1 MKKVKLSVVLFA
13 TLFFA
18 SCGGNST
25 DETVGNDV
33 SNEHTQTEEV
43 VEKAPD
49 EEVVEEEVVV
59 ETSDAIDMDNKGVGP
74 ISSIDLGDI
83 DDALVETGKETFKA
97 NCTACHKI
105 KKRFVGPALQGVT
118 ERRSPEWIM
127 NMILNPEG
135 MVAEDPIAMALLAE
149 YSSPMAN
156 QSLKEDEARAILEY
170 LRTKN

>member
-1 MKKVKLSVVLFA
+1 MKKIKLSVVLFA

-25 DETVGNDV
+25 DETAENDA
-33 SNEHTQTEEV
+33 SNEHAQTEEV
-43 VEKAPD
+43 VEEAP
-49 EEVVEEEVVV
+49 VEEVVV
-59 ETSDAIDMDNKGVGP
+59 EEAVEATDAIDMDNKGIGP
-74 ISSIDLGDI
+74 ISSVELGDI
-83 DDALVETGKETFKA
+83 DDALVGKGKETFKA

-105 KKRFVGPALQGVT
+105 KKRFVGPALKGIT

-156 QSLKEDEARAILEY
+156 QSLSEDEARAILEY

>member
-18 SCGGNST
+18 SCGGSST
-25 DETVGNDV
+25 DESTHDEA
-33 SNEHTQTEEV
+33 SNENAQTEEV
-43 VEKAPD
+43 VSEEAPV

-59 ETSDAIDMDNKGVGP
+59 EESGVDMDNKGIGP
-74 ISSIDLGDI
+74 VSSVELGDI
-83 DDALVETGKETFKA
+83 DDALVEEGKELFKA

-105 KKRFVGPALQGVT
+105 KKRFVGPALKGVT

-135 MVAEDPIAMALLAE
+135 MVAEDPIAKSLLAE

-156 QSLKEDEARAILEY
+156 QSLTEEEARAILEFF
-170 LRTKN
+170 RTRN

>member
-13 TLFFA
+13 TLFFT

-25 DETVGNDV
+25 EEASHDEA
-33 SNEHTQTEEV
+33 SNETAQTEEV
-43 VEKAPD
+43 VEEP
-49 EEVVEEEVVV
+49 VVEEVVV
-59 ETSDAIDMDNKGVGP
+59 IEEEVEGPSVDMDNKGIGP
-74 ISSIDLGDI
+74 ISSVEVGDI
-83 DDALVETGKETFKA
+83 DDALVEEGKEIFKA

-105 KKRFVGPALQGVT
+105 KKRFVGPALKGVT
-118 ERRSPEWIM
+118 ERRAPEWIM

-135 MVAEDPIAMALLAE
+135 MVAEDPIAKALLAE

-156 QSLKEDEARAILEY
+156 QSLSEDEARAIFEY

>member
-1 MKKVKLSVVLFA
+1 MKKVKLSVALFA

-25 DETVGNDV
+25 EEVSHDEA
-33 SNEHTQTEEV
+33 SNETAQTEEV
-43 VEKAPD
+43 VEEP
-49 EEVVEEEVVV
+49 VVEEEVVV
-59 ETSDAIDMDNKGVGP
+59 EETAESSDIDMDNKGIGP
-74 ISSIDLGDI
+74 ISSVEVGDI
-83 DDALVETGKETFKA
+83 DDALVEEGKEIFKA

-118 ERRSPEWIM
+118 ERRSPEWVM

-135 MVAEDPIAMALLAE
+135 MVAEDPIAKALLAE

-156 QSLKEDEARAILEY
+156 QSLSEDEARAIFEY